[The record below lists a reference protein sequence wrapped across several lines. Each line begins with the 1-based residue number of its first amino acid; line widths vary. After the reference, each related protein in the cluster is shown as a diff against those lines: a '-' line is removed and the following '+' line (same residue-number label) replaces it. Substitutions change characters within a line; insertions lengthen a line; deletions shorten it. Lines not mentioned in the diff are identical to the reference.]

1 MKLSAPHQ
9 GYGLDVWGPTIMST
23 EGYRYL
29 LTMVD
34 LFHGY
39 VRYFP
44 LRTKSTR
51 EIISVCLNYVW
62 WHSGLPTFILTDD
75 DAAFRADLCIEF
87 CRLSNIETWR
97 TAPYSPWELGRVER
111 RHQDLNLAMKAMRDK
126 EAWPH
131 HLPGPVAHAFN
142 TLVSTVTKVAPAEVE
157 YGYLPRGPLELMSA
171 TEELEPAASE
181 RKVDVDKLDHH
192 MQALRDSQRVF
203 TRLALHHG
211 ERQRQ
216 RGVERKNAEA
226 KAKVVDLKVGDR
238 VSVERPRSVKGI
250 PKKALIQWRGPYE
263 IVQISR
269 RGYVCRHTDGSTVTV
284 NRAFL
289 QPYTASGSEDQ
300 AAEVEAAQP
309 GNVAEFKE
317 GQLLAIGEHME
328 LEEGNHRF
336 WLARFVR
343 G

>member
-1 MKLSAPHQ
+1 
-9 GYGLDVWGPTIMST
+9 
-23 EGYRYL
+23 
-29 LTMVD
+29 
-34 LFHGY
+34 
-39 VRYFP
+39 
-44 LRTKSTR
+44 
-51 EIISVCLNYVW
+51 
-62 WHSGLPTFILTDD
+62 
-75 DAAFRADLCIEF
+75 
-87 CRLSNIETWR
+87 
-97 TAPYSPWELGRVER
+97 
-111 RHQDLNLAMKAMRDK
+111 MKALRDK

-171 TEELEPAASE
+171 PEELEPAASE

-226 KAKVVDLKVGDR
+226 KAKVVELKVGDR
-238 VSVERPRSVKGI
+238 VSVERPRSVKGV

-263 IVQISR
+263 IVEISR
-269 RGYVCRHTDGSTVTV
+269 RGYVCRHLDGSTETV

-289 QPYTASGSEDQ
+289 QPDTASGSGYQ
-300 AAEVEAAQP
+300 AAEVQP
-309 GNVAEFKE
+309 S
-317 GQLLAIGEHME
+317 LA
-328 LEEGNHRF
+328 
-336 WLARFVR
+336 V
-343 G
+343 